1 MLFVVDRD
9 CDEISES
16 ENLFFF
22 VYFFLFVLFDDFDR
36 EINYCVKQDD
46 HIHALLKIVS
56 MSRVDL

>member
-1 MLFVVDRD
+1 MKSLKAK
-9 CDEISES
+9 I
-16 ENLFFF
+16 FFF